1 LFIKTS
7 SSIKIH
13 FSKKKNTKKLKIYF
27 KVVSLPSQICIS
39 KQKISD
45 SLGASASNVLR
56 AAVVKIAG

>member
-7 SSIKIH
+7 SSIKIN
-13 FSKKKNTKKLKIYF
+13 FSKKKTEKLKIYF